1 MFSETNLVDT
11 FICFVGGLT
20 TVLLLAVISSRL
32 LRLPLIGIWVGIVT
46 VIMALGSS
54 LMVTKIQTFVIDQS
68 MKVDRFQRTID
79 DIVATIEE
87 LRNDEHA

>member
-1 MFSETNLVDT
+1 MLSETNLVDT